1 VLHFQGAI
9 PFNLVPHFASSPQ
22 SLNGRPKYTGSGE
35 LSLDVLG
42 EGKVLGFKASILL
55 PLDTEDVT
63 VERVLRWMKDNNPVE
78 VGAIAV

>member
-1 VLHFQGAI
+1 M
-9 PFNLVPHFASSPQ
+9 
-22 SLNGRPKYTGSGE
+22 
-35 LSLDVLG
+35 DVLG

-78 VGAIAV
+78 VGATAV